1 MSYIERK
8 NYVIY
13 ITTAFLTGVVLYGF
27 LGLLLFNDRDFIEQ
41 SSLVQRILIVIA
53 SGLVGGYLIS
63 SILTGGL
70 LFVHYMK
77 RKSVRFKV
85 LAIVF
90 FMITIVIIEFAGFF
104 LNLPVYIYNLVQ
116 IVRRRYI
123 AEK

>member
-1 MSYIERK
+1 MTYIERK

-27 LGLLLFNDRDFIEQ
+27 LGFLLFNDRDIIEQ
-41 SSLVQRILIVIA
+41 SSLLQRILMVIA

-104 LNLPVYIYNLVQ
+104 LNLPVYIYNVVQ
-116 IVRRRYI
+116 ILRRRSI
-123 AEK
+123 VEK

>member
-1 MSYIERK
+1 M
-8 NYVIY
+8 
-13 ITTAFLTGVVLYGF
+13 TGI
-27 LGLLLFNDRDFIEQ
+27 LL
-41 SSLVQRILIVIA
+41 LVQRILIVIA

-123 AEK
+123 VEK

>member
-8 NYVIY
+8 RYVIY

-27 LGLLLFNDRDFIEQ
+27 LGLLLFNDRDIIEQ

-123 AEK
+123 VEK